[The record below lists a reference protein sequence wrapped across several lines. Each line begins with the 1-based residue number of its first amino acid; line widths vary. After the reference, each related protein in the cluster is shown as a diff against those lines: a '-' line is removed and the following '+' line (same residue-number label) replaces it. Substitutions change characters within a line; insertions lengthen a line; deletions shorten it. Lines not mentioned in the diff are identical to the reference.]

1 MLIQGEHTNT
11 FLTDRV
17 ELMLQNFKIFNI
29 QLREQCTALLGE
41 KFRITFSP
49 PSYYT
54 NKQVGDLIL
63 NKVILVHLKTKK
75 DKFNLLV

>member
-17 ELMLQNFKIFNI
+17 ELMLQDFKLFNI
-29 QLREQCTALLGE
+29 QSREQCTALLGE

-49 PSYYT
+49 PPYYT

-63 NKVILVHLKTKK
+63 SKVILVHLRARK